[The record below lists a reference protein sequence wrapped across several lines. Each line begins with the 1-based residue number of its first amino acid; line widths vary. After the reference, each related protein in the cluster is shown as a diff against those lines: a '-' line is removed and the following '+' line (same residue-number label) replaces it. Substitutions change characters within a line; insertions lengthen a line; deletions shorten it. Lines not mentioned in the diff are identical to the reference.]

1 MHTSLFNQV
10 TIAGPQRQQA
20 EQFLAEWS
28 RVNSLSAGIE
38 NVNDFQGVFVLWAYP
53 EDVYIQVLQLR

>member
-20 EQFLAEWS
+20 DQFLAKWCQ
-28 RVNSLSAGIE
+28 VNPLPAGIE
-38 NVNDFQGVFVLWAYP
+38 NVNDLQGVFVLWAYP
-53 EDVYIQVLQLR
+53 ENVYIQVLQLR